1 MKKFKIK
8 DRKEFVFLLIL
19 ISIFFVFGIYLIFRI
34 EKGIAPDEGYHIHAA
49 KVFSTTILIPENLEE
64 NLALGDI
71 TREPY
76 LAHWLNGRVLNLNFA
91 GVQDY
96 IILRFFNLVIS
107 VGSLLVVY
115 LISKEIINKKYFN
128 LIPVFLLLNTLM
140 FAFLSSAVS
149 YDNLSNFLI
158 YLTFYFLIKYFKY
171 KDTPSLLY
179 LIIFQSLA
187 ILTKI
192 TALPVVLIEVLFLI
206 YYFIKSRNIKGV
218 LIEAYKKHK
227 AIFLVMLFSL
237 LLVFLLYGVNVIKY
251 GQIQVS
257 CDKVMT
263 VDECM
268 NNFVYSRNRELEKY
282 TVTNFSELKSLMR
295 SRMSP
300 VQYFFD
306 WLVIM
311 FQSIH
316 GVHGHTYVF
325 MDVYMVNIYIAL
337 YAILTFIT
345 IRKWKRTH
353 KIESK
358 LILITLFYTL
368 ILLFF
373 KNYSSYIKHN
383 YFRLALQGRYIF
395 PVLPIIYILFIR
407 YLTLLKTKWLRF
419 ILISILCIT
428 FLLGGIPY
436 FISSIL
442 ILLVK

>member
-8 DRKEFVFLLIL
+8 DRKEFIFLLIL

-34 EKGIAPDEGYHIHAA
+34 EEGIAPDEGYHIHAA
-49 KVFSTTILIPENLEE
+49 KVFSKTILIPENLEE

-76 LAHWLNGRVLNLNFA
+76 LAHWLNGRVLNLNFIQ
-91 GVQDY
+91 VPDY
-96 IILRFFNLVIS
+96 IILRFFNLAIS

-128 LIPVFLLLNTLM
+128 LIPVFLLSNTLM

-158 YLTFYFLIKYFKY
+158 YLTFYFLIKHFKY
-171 KDTPSLLY
+171 KDTPSLIY
-179 LIIFQSLA
+179 LIIFQSLST
-187 ILTKI
+187 LTKI
-192 TALPVVLIEVLFLI
+192 TALPVVFIEVLILI
-206 YYFIKSRNIKGV
+206 YYFIKSKDLKSV
-218 LIEAYKKHK
+218 LEEAYKRHK
-227 AIFLVMLFSL
+227 VILVLMLVSL
-237 LLVFLLYGVNVIKY
+237 LLVFLLYGVNLIKY

-263 VDECM
+263 VEQCM
-268 NNFVYSRNRELEKY
+268 NNFVYSRNRTLENY
-282 TVTNFSELKSLMR
+282 TITNFSELKALMR
-295 SRMSP
+295 SRLSP
-300 VQYFFD
+300 IQYFFN

-325 MDVYMVNIYIAL
+325 MDIYMVNIYIAL

-353 KIESK
+353 KIESR
-358 LILITLFYTL
+358 LILITLFYTF

-407 YLTLLKTKWLRF
+407 YLSILKSKWLKLLLLF
-419 ILISILCIT
+419 ILCMT

-436 FISSIL
+436 FFSSIL